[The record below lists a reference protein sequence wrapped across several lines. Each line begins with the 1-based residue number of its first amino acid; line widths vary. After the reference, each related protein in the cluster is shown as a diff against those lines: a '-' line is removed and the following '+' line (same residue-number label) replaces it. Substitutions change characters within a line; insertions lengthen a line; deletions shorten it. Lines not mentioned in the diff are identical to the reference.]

1 MKKVFLSL
9 AVVAVLT
16 VVSCKKADAEAT
28 PAVDSTAVTV
38 DSAAAVVD
46 SAAATVD
53 SAAAKVD
60 SAAAKV
66 EEVKK

>member
-1 MKKVFLSL
+1 MKNLFKFGFLAL
-9 AVVAVLT
+9 ALSLT
-16 VVSCKKADAEAT
+16 VVACSSEKKAEAT
-28 PAVDSTAVTV
+28 DSTAM
-38 DSAAAVVD
+38 DSTAVVD

-66 EEVKK
+66 DSAAKAH